1 VNDVVVLDYGFG
13 NVRSVLRAVEK
24 NKASVKLSADFNE
37 ALEAKGLIIPGV
49 GAFAACM
56 RGLEQVRAN
65 EIIDRRLV
73 ANKPVLGICV
83 GMQVMFESGWEHGI
97 KSEGLGQW
105 PGIVDQINAPILPH
119 MGFNSI
125 EVAIGSK
132 MFSEIAQEQFYFL
145 HSFAAKKLEFRDS
158 SKIINPLIHYATHFE
173 QFVAAVENGPL
184 WATQFHPEKSGPAG
198 LKLINNWLETLD
210 EK

>member
-1 VNDVVVLDYGFG
+1 VNEVVVLDYGFG

-24 NKASVKLSADFNE
+24 NKVQAKLSSDFKE
-37 ALEAKGLIIPGV
+37 ALNATGLIIPGV

-56 RGLEQVRAN
+56 KGLGLVRAQ

-83 GMQVMFESGWEHGI
+83 GMQVMFESGLEHEI
-97 KSEGLGQW
+97 ECEGLGQW
-105 PGIVDQINAPILPH
+105 PGIVDQLAAPILPH

-125 EVAIGSK
+125 EVASGSK
-132 MFSEIAQEQFYFL
+132 MFRGIEQEQFYFL
-145 HSFAAKKLEFRDS
+145 HSFAAKKLEFEES
-158 SKIINPLIHYATHFE
+158 SKIISPLVHYTTYFG
-173 QFVAAVENGPL
+173 QFIAAIENGPL

-198 LKLINNWLETLD
+198 LKLINNWLEMLN